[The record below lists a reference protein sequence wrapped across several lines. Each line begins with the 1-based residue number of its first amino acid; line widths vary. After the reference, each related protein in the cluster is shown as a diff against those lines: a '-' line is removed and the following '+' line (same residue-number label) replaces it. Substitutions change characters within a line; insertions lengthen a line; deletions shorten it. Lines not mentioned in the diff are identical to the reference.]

1 MIDTK
6 PANMV
11 DAGHRVQGS
20 ASGPREHL
28 LGPKIHARPGVA
40 AWKTSRCLMSLD
52 MLGVEIT
59 IVLPLFDGL
68 YKKTLW
74 YGFGAKLV
82 TVALK
87 FHA

>member
-1 MIDTK
+1 
-6 PANMV
+6 
-11 DAGHRVQGS
+11 
-20 ASGPREHL
+20 
-28 LGPKIHARPGVA
+28 
-40 AWKTSRCLMSLD
+40 MSLD